1 MERVVVTGMGTVN
14 PLGLTVDE
22 SWQKAVA
29 GRSGAG
35 PITLFD
41 SSRLSVQ
48 VACEVKDFD
57 PGSAMEMREARRRDR
72 FEQFA
77 VAAARQAL
85 AQSGFD
91 VSSNPLRT
99 AVVISSATGGLTT
112 LQNGIQV
119 MGAQGPRHIS
129 PFLIPMFMPNGA
141 SGLVAIDLGAKGPCL
156 SVASACASGADGIGL
171 AWSLIRHGDVD
182 CALAGGSEAPL
193 CELGVGAFDRVGA
206 VSRRS
211 LSEGTPRPFDKD
223 RDGLIMG
230 EGAAVLVLESLTH
243 ARRRG
248 AQVLAE
254 LAGYAATGDAFHV
267 TAPAEDG
274 AGGAHAIRL
283 ALHTASVA
291 PQDVD
296 YVNAH
301 GTGTPLNDASETR
314 ALHAA
319 FGAAAARIAVSS
331 TKSMTGHMMGATG
344 ALEAVLCVQAI
355 RSGVM
360 PPTINYHTPD
370 PQCDLD
376 YIPNHARRGE
386 VRVAV
391 SNAFGFGGHNA
402 VLVLKMW
409 NDA

>member
-14 PLGLTVDE
+14 PLGLDVEE
-22 SWQKAVA
+22 SWKNALA
-29 GRSGAG
+29 GLSGVG

-41 SSRLSVQ
+41 ASRLPVHA
-48 VACEVKDFD
+48 ACEVKGFHPED
-57 PGSAMEMREARRRDR
+57 SMEPREVRRRDR

-77 VAAARQAL
+77 VAAAKQAAL
-85 AQSGFD
+85 QSGYD
-91 VSSNPLRT
+91 VQSNALRT
-99 AVVISSATGGLTT
+99 AVVVSSATGGLTT

-171 AWSLIRHGDVD
+171 AWSLIRQGEVD
-182 CALAGGSEAPL
+182 GALAGGSDATL
-193 CELGVGAFDRVGA
+193 CELGVAAFDRVGA
-206 VSRRS
+206 VSRRDPAQ
-211 LSEGTPRPFDKD
+211 GTPQPFDKE
-223 RDGLIMG
+223 RDGLVMG
-230 EGAAVLVLESLTH
+230 EGAGVLLLESLTH

-248 AQVLAE
+248 APILAE
-254 LAGYAATGDAFHV
+254 LVGYAATGDAYHV

-274 AGGAHAIRL
+274 AGGAEAIRRAL
-283 ALHTASVA
+283 ASGGLSAA
-291 PQDVD
+291 EVD

-314 ALHAA
+314 ALKAA
-319 FGAAAARIAVSS
+319 LGGEAARIPVSS

-344 ALEAVLCVQAI
+344 ALEAIFCVQAI
-355 RSGVM
+355 RSGM
-360 PPTINYHTPD
+360 IPPTINYRTPD
-370 PQCDLD
+370 PECDLD
-376 YIPNHARRGE
+376 YVPNQARRCS

-402 VLVLKMW
+402 VLVFK
-409 NDA
+409 DFTD